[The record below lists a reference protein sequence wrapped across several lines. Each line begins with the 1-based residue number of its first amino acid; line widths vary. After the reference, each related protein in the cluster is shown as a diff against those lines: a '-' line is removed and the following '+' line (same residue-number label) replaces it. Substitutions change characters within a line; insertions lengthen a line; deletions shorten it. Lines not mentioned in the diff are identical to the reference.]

1 MAFRPDKSL
10 LRAELDNTVRG
21 RVTGTLW
28 FAGRADPVTLDLSG
42 DAWADVAGARITLSN
57 PHPQPDNSG
66 PVLSAE
72 QRGRVGD
79 ITVSNRRKH
88 FTVPEEEVNRAIR
101 EGRLL
106 DLPWVWKNAVYIE
119 WYSER
124 NGRVV
129 IESTEYEVT
138 VSEHLWTT
146 DADDEAAQQV
156 LNMEAMRE
164 FLDLIIARPEPDP
177 DPDDGRSADDFTED
191 EWEESLK
198 YSDRLTDAN
207 LEALDKFKDDPDFHQ
222 KEAFV
227 MGWDHLHEARAAASE
242 HQPDDGADDDD
253 EEDFHAWM
261 EAREEAPKHPL
272 LSLATAYVHTVMDA
286 YKDLGIEETEP
297 QPVGTPADTFIR
309 SVMQI
314 SGKLA
319 GVLSSWHTDRMPRG
333 MILATTRRCLTWA
346 NDALTALAQLETTP
360 PGRATPSALA
370 ALRPGLFQIRA
381 AITEVRRELQGET

>member
-10 LRAELDNTVRG
+10 LRAELDNTIRG

-42 DAWADVAGARITLSN
+42 DAWADVAGARVTLSN

-66 PVLSAE
+66 PGLSAE

-88 FTVPEEEVNRAIR
+88 FTVPEVEVNHAIQ

-138 VSEHLWTT
+138 ISEHLWIT
-146 DADDEAAQQV
+146 DADDEAAQQA

-177 DPDDGRSADDFTED
+177 DPEVGRSADDFTED

-198 YSDRLTDAN
+198 FSDRLTDAS

-222 KEAFV
+222 KEAHV
-227 MGWDHLHEARAAASE
+227 MGWDHLIEARAAASE
-242 HQPDDGADDDD
+242 HQPDDGPDDDD

-261 EAREEAPKHPL
+261 EAREEGPKHPL
-272 LSLATAYVHTVMDA
+272 LALAIAYVHTVMDA
-286 YKDLGIEETEP
+286 YEDLGIEETER

-346 NDALTALAQLETTP
+346 NDALTALAEMEAAP

-381 AITEVRRELQGET
+381 AITEVRRELQGQ